1 MLGFYTLLGLGV
13 SQFANHLAIN
23 ITVVRLQRSA
33 IVTNLQAETAESL
46 IDCLKG
52 APFKVPTSY
61 QVFFVFVIVI
71 ALLAMFTF

>member
-23 ITVVRLQRSA
+23 ITGVRLRQSA
-33 IVTNLQAETAESL
+33 IVTNLQAETAEAL

-52 APFKVPTSY
+52 APFKGPTSY
-61 QVFFVFVIVI
+61 QGFFVFVIAI
-71 ALLAMFTF
+71 LAMFTF